1 MKKVIFRF
9 FFILFLLIISPWYF
23 LNDIPGVS
31 FLLDFYHKGEV
42 WIVELF
48 NKHLLHVKD
57 TLNENGGGSGD
68 TSFAWAQFYTFIILS
83 ALACIIWSLIDRKR
97 KNDYL
102 TLDFLLYN
110 LVRYHLALVSFSYG
124 IIKIFALQMPFP
136 NLSQLATPL
145 GDFLPMRLS
154 WMFIGYSTTYQVFS
168 GVMEIIV
175 GVLLLNRKTVTLGA
189 LMGVV
194 VFANVFMINL
204 SYDVPVKLYSLQLLM
219 NASFLI
225 VMDWERLSSFFLL
238 NKHITPAVFY
248 DIHFKKK
255 WQKIG
260 RIVFKIVFVIVFVL
274 LPFNNSW
281 KRFKTQDENDQK
293 AIKKGIYDIKAFTK
307 NNQKVTND
315 DEMIWKDFIFDKGGS
330 GSIKTTDTI
339 FRQRYGRGYFIYSLD
354 SVSKT
359 IAFKKYASD
368 QNDLFKLNYNIVD
381 KQNLVLWGKVG
392 SDSLRF
398 ELQMANKNFQLA
410 ERQFHW
416 ISEANR

>member
-9 FFILFLLIISPWYF
+9 FFILFLLTISPWYF
-23 LNDIPGVS
+23 FNDIPGVS
-31 FLLDFYHKGEV
+31 FLLDFYHKVEV
-42 WIVELF
+42 WIVEFF
-48 NKHLLHVKD
+48 NKHLIHVKD

-83 ALACIIWSLIDRKR
+83 VLGCIIWSLIDRKR

-124 IIKIFALQMPFP
+124 IIKVFALQMPFP

-154 WMFIGYSTTYQVFS
+154 WMFIGYSTPYQVFS
-168 GVMEIIV
+168 GIMEIVV
-175 GVLLLNRKTVTLGA
+175 GILLLNRKTVTLGA
-189 LMGVV
+189 LIGVV

-225 VMDWERLSSFFLL
+225 AIDWKRLSSFFLL

-281 KRFKTQDENDQK
+281 KRFKAQDENDQK
-293 AIKKGIYDIKAFTK
+293 AIKKGIYDIKAATK
-307 NNQKVTND
+307 NNQKVTNG
-315 DEMIWKDFIFDKGGS
+315 DEMIWKDFIFDKGGI
-330 GSIKTTDTI
+330 GSIKTI
-339 FRQRYGRGYFIYSLD
+339 
-354 SVSKT
+354 
-359 IAFKKYASD
+359 
-368 QNDLFKLNYNIVD
+368 
-381 KQNLVLWGKVG
+381 
-392 SDSLRF
+392 
-398 ELQMANKNFQLA
+398 
-410 ERQFHW
+410 
-416 ISEANR
+416 